1 MVAFE
6 TACFVS
12 FLLSVFVDFD
22 LTLIAQNL
30 HTRKICEPHTLSRPL
45 LCHVLSKF
53 LLLTLKLAAVF
64 VDDDEL
70 VVFDLVQF
78 SDEHHEFLILFL
90 HLLVFFLLNLEPEVD
105 FLFVFSLLLYLLFQV
120 CVYF

>member
-12 FLLSVFVDFD
+12 FFLSVFVDFD

-30 HTRKICEPHTLSRPL
+30 HTRKICEPHTLIRPL
-45 LCHVLSKF
+45 LCHVLSKL
-53 LLLTLKLAAVF
+53 LLLTLKLAAVLI
-64 VDDDEL
+64 DDDEL

-78 SDEHHEFLILFL
+78 SMTRSRSRLC
-90 HLLVFFLLNLEPEVD
+90 
-105 FLFVFSLLLYLLFQV
+105 SLPRCPASLKTRRLQE
-120 CVYF
+120 